1 MGKFIILT
9 KKSIVSLGITLI
21 GTLSFF
27 VLSIFFL
34 DNTLEVANSNRLLP
48 IYSVETDKK
57 QVALTFDC
65 AWGAD
70 DITEI
75 VEVLKKNNVKATFFV
90 VGDWVEKHPKAIQTL
105 NQANMEIRQSHVKSC
120 TCCANDIRRKF
131 RRYEVL

>member
-48 IYSVETDKK
+48 IYSVETSDKK
-57 QVALTFDC
+57 VALTFDC
-65 AWGAD
+65 AW
-70 DITEI
+70 
-75 VEVLKKNNVKATFFV
+75 
-90 VGDWVEKHPKAIQTL
+90 
-105 NQANMEIRQSHVKSC
+105 RS
-120 TCCANDIRRKF
+120 R
-131 RRYEVL
+131 